1 MAVRRPWTEDDT
13 TRLRELH
20 SKGLSCGKI
29 AEEMGRSKATIS
41 DYALAEGL
49 SWPGAQA
56 QIHVAAATNAAS
68 ARVRRAQALMAELEI
83 LELSQTVALRALR
96 GRGKWKTLLRGT
108 GGTEVTELLD
118 YIPARDLRDT
128 TTARANMAQVIDR
141 LDAND
146 GGVADGRSM
155 LERLGAALGVEGPP
169 VEKT

>member
-1 MAVRRPWTEDDT
+1 
-13 TRLRELH
+13 
-20 SKGLSCGKI
+20 
-29 AEEMGRSKATIS
+29 
-41 DYALAEGL
+41 
-49 SWPGAQA
+49 
-56 QIHVAAATNAAS
+56 
-68 ARVRRAQALMAELEI
+68 MAELEI